1 MSGLLLAIQWHFQ
14 SFLGKRTMGMLGEDM
29 LLIRLDSEMTA
40 VVSPGQET
48 KTRYLEKCTQHLPA
62 DTLYM
67 VTC

>member
-1 MSGLLLAIQWHFQ
+1 
-14 SFLGKRTMGMLGEDM
+14 MLGEDM